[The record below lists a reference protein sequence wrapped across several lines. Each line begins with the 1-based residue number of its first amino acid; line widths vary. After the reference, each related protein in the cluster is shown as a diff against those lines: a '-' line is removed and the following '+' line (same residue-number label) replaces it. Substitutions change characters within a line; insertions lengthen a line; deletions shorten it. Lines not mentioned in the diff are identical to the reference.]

1 MSSVGFGQT
10 TKRYN
15 IPIEHL
21 DYKYIEGCENA
32 RELEKILYELR
43 SGDEGIYPELINCCE
58 KRLESLKPD
67 SKALRVDLPAKRP
80 YDIDNKEWTEITQDI
95 TSWEEEIQQ
104 KEEDL
109 KKQRQQVVHDGKLPP
124 IRGSGQTIGT
134 SKPGSGTSPANQQN
148 KPSHKQSLPRDYRAW
163 DKFDVDKELEKM
175 DRDQGVKEDSK
186 NITQNL
192 AKVNKLQQEMNTSD
206 MSDEEKSRKAEREKD
221 KGNEAFKA
229 NDYLEAE
236 VYYTRSISIVPSA
249 AAYNNR
255 ALAKLRQEKWED
267 AVDDTN
273 VVLKMEPGNLKALLR
288 RAMGRKGLGQRE
300 EAIADLTVVLEQE
313 PHNPKAKA
321 MLKEVQDQK
330 ATEKAEETKKS
341 KELLKNIQETTSK
354 EGSKGKGRRMVIE
367 EVDGTMDVEGGDTD
381 SEEEEEQAD
390 DAQDEEKEDA
400 EKIQEEKKVVKT
412 SVETSVETITKSE
425 STVEPTS
432 APKEA
437 QEETTKSEDT
447 EKSSSTEEAA
457 RENVTNG
464 QENVAPP
471 APTPSP
477 PPPLPDGVVRLKD
490 AGNSLY
496 QQGQYAAAVKKYTQ
510 AITELE
516 KEEADHSQGLST
528 LYSNRAASKNKVGDV
543 KGCLDDCDHALDL
556 QPHSWKPLLRR
567 ATAYEHL
574 EKFRQAYVDYK
585 HVLNI
590 DPSNIQAQQGSHRS
604 AQMLK
609 DLDGPNWR
617 TKLPTIPTY
626 SPQSA
631 HRTVSPAT
639 PPPTNQ
645 IPEPSKP
652 VANEIKAP
660 ETKQPMVNGVKEPS
674 ANETKASKP
683 NREKENVEKST
694 SKKAE
699 SSKKAQ
705 ETKKNKTE
713 AKKEGKK
720 EDKKEDKKKTPT
732 KSEKKQTK
740 STSPRDTFLQ
750 FKEKGNTLVKKG
762 HFGPATQCYTKCIE
776 LSPDQAVAYCNRALC
791 HLKMT
796 RPNEAEADCN
806 KTLELEEKNIKAYF
820 RRAQARKML
829 KRYSEAAKD
838 LTELLKLDPK
848 NKAAKIELDDVKEL
862 WRQEL
867 RSLQGG
873 KDKDSGKATKD
884 AGKSRRR
891 VVVEEGEDSDSEEE
905 TTAEGI
911 KGDPMEPEGP
921 KATSPST
928 KRKLKAKVE
937 EASRQAKSSPYLFM
951 TAWSAL
957 KNSDDNELY
966 LGLLKSIAPDELP
979 KVVSNKMDADMIN
992 KIVHVLKEEDVVNR
1006 EPALVYQYVYYIT
1019 KANRFNILKT
1029 FLTAKDKNY
1038 ICSTL
1043 NCLLNQ
1049 PCTEYTKEDIN
1060 ALKKAFVF

>member
-1 MSSVGFGQT
+1 MASVGFGQT

-21 DYKYIEGCENA
+21 DYKYIEGCENP

-43 SGDEGIYPELINCCE
+43 SGDEGIYPELISFCE
-58 KRLESLKPD
+58 KRLEELKPD

-109 KKQRQQVVHDGKLPP
+109 KKQRQQVVHDGTLPP

-134 SKPGSGTSPANQQN
+134 TTASSSTSAANQQN
-148 KPSHKQSLPRDYRAW
+148 KPPQKQKASLPRDYRAW

-175 DRDQGVKEDSK
+175 DKDQGVKEESK
-186 NITQNL
+186 NITENM
-192 AKVNKLQQEMNTSD
+192 AKVNKLQQDMNTSD

-255 ALAKLRQEKWED
+255 ALAKLRLEKWES
-267 AVDDTN
+267 AVEDTN
-273 VVLKMEPGNLKALLR
+273 VVLEMEPGNLKALLR

-330 ATEKAEETKKS
+330 ATEKEEEAKKS
-341 KELLKNIQETTSK
+341 EELLKNMQDTTST

-367 EVDGTMDVEGGDTD
+367 EVDGTMDVEGGDSD
-381 SEEEEEQAD
+381 SSEEDEND
-390 DAQDEEKEDA
+390 QDEEKEETSKPA
-400 EKIQEEKKVVKT
+400 EQPQEEEKVVET
-412 SVETSVETITKSE
+412 PPETAPETPVETTAATVQEISSE
-425 STVEPTS
+425 KT
-432 APKEA
+432 
-437 QEETTKSEDT
+437 QEETTTLEDT
-447 EKSSSTEEAA
+447 KKSSTEEAA
-457 RENVTNG
+457 
-464 QENVAPP
+464 QENVPNSQENVVPP
-471 APTPSP
+471 APTLSP

-490 AGNSLY
+490 AGNGLY

-516 KEEADHSQGLST
+516 KESADHSAGLST
-528 LYSNRAASKNKVGDV
+528 LYSNRAASKNKSGDV
-543 KGCLDDCDHALDL
+543 KGCLDDCDHALQL
-556 QPHSWKPLLRR
+556 QPHAWKPLLRR

-590 DPSNIQAQQGSHRS
+590 DPSNLQAQQGSHRS

-609 DLDGPNWR
+609 DLDGPDWR
-617 TKLPTIPTY
+617 TKLPSIPTY
-626 SPQSA
+626 SPHTA
-631 HRTVSPAT
+631 HRTVPPAT

-645 IPEPSKP
+645 TPEPSKP
-652 VANEIKAP
+652 VANEKKAP
-660 ETKQPMVNGVKEPS
+660 ETKQPMVNGVKESP

-683 NREKENVEKST
+683 DREKENADKST
-694 SKKAE
+694 TKKAE

-705 ETKKNKTE
+705 ETKKVE
-713 AKKEGKK
+713 E
-720 EDKKEDKKKTPT
+720 KKEDKKKTPP
-732 KSEKKQTK
+732 KSEKKQQK
-740 STSPRDTFLQ
+740 STSPRDTFLH

-762 HFGPATQCYTKCIE
+762 HYGPATQCYNKCIE

-806 KTLELEEKNIKAYF
+806 KTLELDEKNIKAYF

-848 NKAAKIELDDVKEL
+848 NKAAKTELDDVKEL
-862 WRQEL
+862 WR
-867 RSLQGG
+867 
-873 KDKDSGKATKD
+873 K
-884 AGKSRRR
+884 
-891 VVVEEGEDSDSEEE
+891 
-905 TTAEGI
+905 AEGI
-911 KGDPMEPEGP
+911 KGDPMAPKEAP

-928 KRKLKAKVE
+928 KRKLRAKVE

-966 LGLLKSIAPDELP
+966 LGLLKSIAPEELP

-1006 EPALVYQYVYYIT
+1006 EPALVYQYIYYIT
-1019 KANRFNILKT
+1019 KANRFNMLKT

-1049 PCTEYTKEDIN
+1049 PCTEYTKDDIK
-1060 ALKKAFVF
+1060 ALKKAYVF

>member
-1 MSSVGFGQT
+1 MVT
-10 TKRYN
+10 N
-15 IPIEHL
+15 
-21 DYKYIEGCENA
+21 
-32 RELEKILYELR
+32 
-43 SGDEGIYPELINCCE
+43 
-58 KRLESLKPD
+58 
-67 SKALRVDLPAKRP
+67 
-80 YDIDNKEWTEITQDI
+80 
-95 TSWEEEIQQ
+95 
-104 KEEDL
+104 
-109 KKQRQQVVHDGKLPP
+109 
-124 IRGSGQTIGT
+124 
-134 SKPGSGTSPANQQN
+134 
-148 KPSHKQSLPRDYRAW
+148 
-163 DKFDVDKELEKM
+163 
-175 DRDQGVKEDSK
+175 
-186 NITQNL
+186 
-192 AKVNKLQQEMNTSD
+192 

-255 ALAKLRQEKWED
+255 ALAKLRLEKWQD

-273 VVLKMEPGNLKALLR
+273 VVLEMEPGNLKALLR

-300 EAIADLTVVLEQE
+300 EAIADLTIVLEQE

-330 ATEKAEETKKS
+330 ATEKSEEAKKS
-341 KELLKNIQETTSK
+341 EELLKNIQETTST

-367 EVDGTMDVEGGDTD
+367 EVDGVMDVEGGDTE
-381 SEEEEEQAD
+381 SEEEAD
-390 DAQDEEKEDA
+390 DAQDEGNEDTSKPA
-400 EKIQEEKKVVKT
+400 ENLQEEKKVE
-412 SVETSVETITKSE
+412 ETSAEAITETTTTAAE
-425 STVEPTS
+425 QTS
-432 APKEA
+432 SKEA
-437 QEETTKSEDT
+437 QEETKNPEGT
-447 EKSSSTEEAA
+447 EKPSSTEETA
-457 RENVTNG
+457 VTNG
-464 QENVAPP
+464 EENVAPP
-471 APTPSP
+471 APAPSP
-477 PPPLPDGVVRLKD
+477 PPPLPDGVVQLKD
-490 AGNSLY
+490 AGNALY
-496 QQGQYAAAVKKYTQ
+496 QQGQYAAAMKKYTQ
-510 AITELE
+510 AITDLE

-543 KGCLDDCDHALDL
+543 KGCLDDCDHALQL

-590 DPSNIQAQQGSHRS
+590 DPANIQAQQGSHRS

-609 DLDGPNWR
+609 DLDGPDWR
-617 TKLPTIPTY
+617 SKLPSIPTY
-626 SPQSA
+626 SPHSA
-631 HRTVSPAT
+631 NRTVSPAT

-645 IPEPSKP
+645 KPEPSKP

-660 ETKQPMVNGVKEPS
+660 EAKQPLVNGVKEPS
-674 ANETKASKP
+674 AQEGKASKS
-683 NREKENVEKST
+683 NKEKENAEKST

-705 ETKKNKTE
+705 ETKKEKVE
-713 AKKEGKK
+713 E
-720 EDKKEDKKKTPT
+720 KKEDKKKTPT
-732 KSEKKQTK
+732 KSEKKQAK
-740 STSPRDTFLQ
+740 STSPRDTFLH

-762 HFGPATQCYTKCIE
+762 HFGPATQCYNKCIE

-796 RPNEAEADCN
+796 RPTEAEADCN
-806 KTLELEEKNIKAYF
+806 KTLELDDKNIKAYF

-848 NKAAKIELDDVKEL
+848 NKAAKTELDDVKEL
-862 WRQEL
+862 WRKEL
-867 RSLQGG
+867 RSLQDG
-873 KDKDSGKATKD
+873 KDKDSGKAAKD

-911 KGDPMEPEGP
+911 KGDPMAPKEGP

-966 LGLLKSIAPDELP
+966 LGLLKSIAPEELP
-979 KVVSNKMDADMIN
+979 KVVSNKMDAEMIN

-1019 KANRFNILKT
+1019 KVNRFNMLKT
-1029 FLTAKDKNY
+1029 FLSAKDKNY

-1049 PCTEYTKEDIN
+1049 PCTEYTKDDIT

>member
-862 WRQEL
+862 WRQ
-867 RSLQGG
+867 
-873 KDKDSGKATKD
+873 
-884 AGKSRRR
+884 
-891 VVVEEGEDSDSEEE
+891 
-905 TTAEGI
+905 AEGI

>member
-1 MSSVGFGQT
+1 MSSSVGFGQT

-43 SGDEGIYPELINCCE
+43 SGDEGIYPELISFCE
-58 KRLESLKPD
+58 KRLEALKPD

-134 SKPGSGTSPANQQN
+134 SKPGSSTTPANQQN
-148 KPSHKQSLPRDYRAW
+148 KTSQKQKASLPRDYKAW

-175 DRDQGVKEDSK
+175 DQDQGVKEDSK

-192 AKVNKLQQEMNTSD
+192 TKVNKLQKEMNTSD

-255 ALAKLRQEKWED
+255 ALAKLRLEKWQD

-273 VVLKMEPGNLKALLR
+273 VVLEMEPGNLKALLR

-330 ATEKAEETKKS
+330 ATEKSEEAKKS
-341 KELLKNIQETTSK
+341 EELLKNIQETTST

-367 EVDGTMDVEGGDTD
+367 EVDGVMDVEGGDTE
-381 SEEEEEQAD
+381 SEEEEEAN
-390 DAQDEEKEDA
+390 DAQDAGKEDTSKPA
-400 EKIQEEKKVVKT
+400 EKLQEEKKVE
-412 SVETSVETITKSE
+412 ETPAETIPETTTAPKS
-425 STVEPTS
+425 TS
-432 APKEA
+432 SKEA
-437 QEETTKSEDT
+437 QEETKNPEGT
-447 EKSSSTEEAA
+447 EKPSSTEEAA
-457 RENVTNG
+457 VTNG

-471 APTPSP
+471 APAPSP
-477 PPPLPDGVVRLKD
+477 PPPLPDGVVQLKD
-490 AGNSLY
+490 AGNALY

-510 AITELE
+510 AITDLE

-543 KGCLDDCDHALDL
+543 KGCLDDCDHALQL

-609 DLDGPNWR
+609 DLDGPDWR
-617 TKLPTIPTY
+617 SKLPSIPTY
-626 SPQSA
+626 SPHSA
-631 HRTVSPAT
+631 NRTVSLAT

-645 IPEPSKP
+645 KPEPSKP

-660 ETKQPMVNGVKEPS
+660 EAKQPLVNGVKEPS
-674 ANETKASKP
+674 AQEGKASKS
-683 NREKENVEKST
+683 NKEKENAEKST

-705 ETKKNKTE
+705 ETKKEKVE
-713 AKKEGKK
+713 E
-720 EDKKEDKKKTPT
+720 KKEDKKKTPT
-732 KSEKKQTK
+732 KSEKKQAK
-740 STSPRDTFLQ
+740 STSPRDTFLH

-762 HFGPATQCYTKCIE
+762 HFGPATQCYNKCIE

-796 RPNEAEADCN
+796 RPTEAEADCN
-806 KTLELEEKNIKAYF
+806 KTLELDEKNIKAYF

-848 NKAAKIELDDVKEL
+848 NKAAKTELDDVKEL
-862 WRQEL
+862 WR
-867 RSLQGG
+867 
-873 KDKDSGKATKD
+873 K
-884 AGKSRRR
+884 
-891 VVVEEGEDSDSEEE
+891 
-905 TTAEGI
+905 AEGI
-911 KGDPMEPEGP
+911 KGDPMAPKEGP

-966 LGLLKSIAPDELP
+966 LGLLKSIAPEELP
-979 KVVSNKMDADMIN
+979 KVVSNKMDAEMIN

-1019 KANRFNILKT
+1019 KVNRFNMLKT
-1029 FLTAKDKNY
+1029 FLSAKDKNY

-1049 PCTEYTKEDIN
+1049 PCTEYTKDDIT

>member
-1 MSSVGFGQT
+1 MASVGFGQT

-21 DYKYIEGCENA
+21 DYKYIEGCENP

-43 SGDEGIYPELINCCE
+43 SGDEGIYPELISFCE
-58 KRLESLKPD
+58 KRLEELKPD

-109 KKQRQQVVHDGKLPP
+109 KKQRQQVVHDGTLPP

-134 SKPGSGTSPANQQN
+134 TTASSSTSAANQQN
-148 KPSHKQSLPRDYRAW
+148 KPPQKQKASLPRDYRAW

-175 DRDQGVKEDSK
+175 DKDQGVKEESK
-186 NITQNL
+186 NITENM
-192 AKVNKLQQEMNTSD
+192 AKVNKLQQDMNTSD

-255 ALAKLRQEKWED
+255 ALAKLRLEKWES
-267 AVDDTN
+267 AVEDTN
-273 VVLKMEPGNLKALLR
+273 VVLEMEPGNLKALLR

-330 ATEKAEETKKS
+330 ATEKEEEAKKS
-341 KELLKNIQETTSK
+341 EELLKNMQDTTST

-367 EVDGTMDVEGGDTD
+367 EVDGTMDVEGGDSD
-381 SEEEEEQAD
+381 SSEEDEND
-390 DAQDEEKEDA
+390 QDEEKEETSKPA
-400 EKIQEEKKVVKT
+400 EQPQEEEKVVET
-412 SVETSVETITKSE
+412 PPETAPETPVETTAATVQEISSE
-425 STVEPTS
+425 KT
-432 APKEA
+432 
-437 QEETTKSEDT
+437 QEETTTLEDT
-447 EKSSSTEEAA
+447 KKSSTEEAA
-457 RENVTNG
+457 
-464 QENVAPP
+464 QENVPNSQENVVPP
-471 APTPSP
+471 APTLSP

-490 AGNSLY
+490 AGNGLY

-516 KEEADHSQGLST
+516 KESADHSAGLST
-528 LYSNRAASKNKVGDV
+528 LYSNRAASKNKSGDV
-543 KGCLDDCDHALDL
+543 KGCLDDCDHALQL
-556 QPHSWKPLLRR
+556 QPHAWKPLLRR

-590 DPSNIQAQQGSHRS
+590 DPSNLQAQQGSHRS

-609 DLDGPNWR
+609 DLDGPDWR
-617 TKLPTIPTY
+617 TKLPSIPTY
-626 SPQSA
+626 SPHTA
-631 HRTVSPAT
+631 HRTVPPAT

-645 IPEPSKP
+645 TPEPSKP
-652 VANEIKAP
+652 VANEKKAP
-660 ETKQPMVNGVKEPS
+660 ETKQPMVNGVKESP

-683 NREKENVEKST
+683 DREKENADKST
-694 SKKAE
+694 TKKAE

-705 ETKKNKTE
+705 ETKKVE
-713 AKKEGKK
+713 E
-720 EDKKEDKKKTPT
+720 KKEDKKKTPP
-732 KSEKKQTK
+732 KSEKKQQK
-740 STSPRDTFLQ
+740 STSPRDTFLH

-762 HFGPATQCYTKCIE
+762 HYGPATQCYNKCIE

-806 KTLELEEKNIKAYF
+806 KTLELDEKNIKAYF

-848 NKAAKIELDDVKEL
+848 NKAAKTELDDVKEL
-862 WRQEL
+862 WRKEL
-867 RSLQGG
+867 RSLQEG
-873 KDKDSGKATKD
+873 KDKDSGKAAKA

-891 VVVEEGEDSDSEEE
+891 VVVEEGDDSDSEEE
-905 TTAEGI
+905 TPAEGI
-911 KGDPMEPEGP
+911 KGDPMAPKEAP

-928 KRKLKAKVE
+928 KRKLRAKVE

-966 LGLLKSIAPDELP
+966 LGLLKSIAPEELP

-1006 EPALVYQYVYYIT
+1006 EPALVYQYIYYIT
-1019 KANRFNILKT
+1019 KANRFNMLKT

-1049 PCTEYTKEDIN
+1049 PCTEYTKDDIK
-1060 ALKKAFVF
+1060 ALKKAYVF

>member
-1 MSSVGFGQT
+1 MSSSVGFGQT

-43 SGDEGIYPELINCCE
+43 SGDEGIYPELISFCE
-58 KRLESLKPD
+58 KRLEALKPD

-109 KKQRQQVVHDGKLPP
+109 KKQRQQVVHDGTLPP

-134 SKPGSGTSPANQQN
+134 TKPGSSTTPANQQN
-148 KPSHKQSLPRDYRAW
+148 KPSQKQKASLPRDYKAW

-175 DRDQGVKEDSK
+175 DQDQGVKVDSK

-192 AKVNKLQQEMNTSD
+192 TKVNKLQKEMNTSD

-255 ALAKLRQEKWED
+255 ALAKLRLEKWQD

-273 VVLKMEPGNLKALLR
+273 VVLEMEPGNLKALLR

-300 EAIADLTVVLEQE
+300 EAIADLTIVLEQE

-330 ATEKAEETKKS
+330 ATEKSEEAKKS
-341 KELLKNIQETTSK
+341 EELLKNIQETTST

-367 EVDGTMDVEGGDTD
+367 EVDGVMDVEGGDTE
-381 SEEEEEQAD
+381 SEEEAD
-390 DAQDEEKEDA
+390 DAQDEGNEDTSKPA
-400 EKIQEEKKVVKT
+400 ENLQEEKKVE
-412 SVETSVETITKSE
+412 ETSAEAITETTTTAAE
-425 STVEPTS
+425 QTS
-432 APKEA
+432 SKEA
-437 QEETTKSEDT
+437 QEETKNPEGT
-447 EKSSSTEEAA
+447 EKPSSTEETA
-457 RENVTNG
+457 VTNG
-464 QENVAPP
+464 EENVAPP
-471 APTPSP
+471 APAPSP
-477 PPPLPDGVVRLKD
+477 PPPLPDGVVQLKD
-490 AGNSLY
+490 AGNALY
-496 QQGQYAAAVKKYTQ
+496 QQGQYAAAMKKYTQ
-510 AITELE
+510 AITDLE

-543 KGCLDDCDHALDL
+543 KGCLDDCDHALQL

-590 DPSNIQAQQGSHRS
+590 DPANIQAQQGSHRS

-609 DLDGPNWR
+609 DLDGPDWR
-617 TKLPTIPTY
+617 SKLPSIPTY
-626 SPQSA
+626 SPHSA
-631 HRTVSPAT
+631 NRTVSPAT

-645 IPEPSKP
+645 KPEPSKP

-660 ETKQPMVNGVKEPS
+660 EAKQPLVNGVKEPS
-674 ANETKASKP
+674 AQEGKASKS
-683 NREKENVEKST
+683 NKEKENAEKST

-705 ETKKNKTE
+705 ETKKEKVE
-713 AKKEGKK
+713 E
-720 EDKKEDKKKTPT
+720 KKEDKKKTPT
-732 KSEKKQTK
+732 KSEKKQAK
-740 STSPRDTFLQ
+740 STSPRDTFLH

-762 HFGPATQCYTKCIE
+762 HFGPATQCYNKCIE

-796 RPNEAEADCN
+796 RPTEAEADCN
-806 KTLELEEKNIKAYF
+806 KTLELDDKNIKAYF

-848 NKAAKIELDDVKEL
+848 NKAAKTELDDVKEL
-862 WRQEL
+862 WR
-867 RSLQGG
+867 
-873 KDKDSGKATKD
+873 K
-884 AGKSRRR
+884 
-891 VVVEEGEDSDSEEE
+891 
-905 TTAEGI
+905 AEGI
-911 KGDPMEPEGP
+911 KGDPMAPKEGP

-966 LGLLKSIAPDELP
+966 LGLLKSIAPEELP
-979 KVVSNKMDADMIN
+979 KVVSNKMDAEMIN

-1019 KANRFNILKT
+1019 KVNRFNMLKT
-1029 FLTAKDKNY
+1029 FLSAKDKNY

-1049 PCTEYTKEDIN
+1049 PCTEYTKDDIT

>member
-1 MSSVGFGQT
+1 MSSSVGFGQT

-43 SGDEGIYPELINCCE
+43 SGDEGIYPELISFCE
-58 KRLESLKPD
+58 KRLEALKPD

-109 KKQRQQVVHDGKLPP
+109 KKQRQQVVHDGTLPP

-134 SKPGSGTSPANQQN
+134 TKPGSSTTPANQQN
-148 KPSHKQSLPRDYRAW
+148 KPSQKQKASLPRDYKAW

-175 DRDQGVKEDSK
+175 DQDQGVKVDSK

-192 AKVNKLQQEMNTSD
+192 TKVNKLQKEMNTSD

-255 ALAKLRQEKWED
+255 ALAKLRLEKWQD

-273 VVLKMEPGNLKALLR
+273 VVLEMEPGNLKALLR

-300 EAIADLTVVLEQE
+300 EAIADLTIVLEQE

-330 ATEKAEETKKS
+330 ATEKSEEAKKS
-341 KELLKNIQETTSK
+341 EELLKNIQETTST

-367 EVDGTMDVEGGDTD
+367 EVDGVMDVEGGDTE
-381 SEEEEEQAD
+381 SEEEAD
-390 DAQDEEKEDA
+390 DAQDEGNEDTSKPA
-400 EKIQEEKKVVKT
+400 ENLQEEKKVE
-412 SVETSVETITKSE
+412 ETSAEAITETTTTAAE
-425 STVEPTS
+425 QTS
-432 APKEA
+432 SKEA
-437 QEETTKSEDT
+437 QEETKNPEGT
-447 EKSSSTEEAA
+447 EKPSSTEETA
-457 RENVTNG
+457 VTNG
-464 QENVAPP
+464 EENVAPP
-471 APTPSP
+471 APAPSP
-477 PPPLPDGVVRLKD
+477 PPPLPDGVVQLKD
-490 AGNSLY
+490 AGNALY
-496 QQGQYAAAVKKYTQ
+496 QQGQYAAAMKKYTQ
-510 AITELE
+510 AITDLE

-543 KGCLDDCDHALDL
+543 KGCLDDCDHALQL

-590 DPSNIQAQQGSHRS
+590 DPANIQAQQGSHRS

-609 DLDGPNWR
+609 DLDGPDWR
-617 TKLPTIPTY
+617 SKLPSIPTY
-626 SPQSA
+626 SPHSA
-631 HRTVSPAT
+631 NRTVSPAT

-645 IPEPSKP
+645 KPEPSKP

-660 ETKQPMVNGVKEPS
+660 EAKQPLVNGVKEPS
-674 ANETKASKP
+674 AQEGKASKS
-683 NREKENVEKST
+683 NKEKENAEKST

-705 ETKKNKTE
+705 ETKKEKVE
-713 AKKEGKK
+713 E
-720 EDKKEDKKKTPT
+720 KKEDKKKTPT
-732 KSEKKQTK
+732 KSEKKQAK
-740 STSPRDTFLQ
+740 STSPRDTFLH

-762 HFGPATQCYTKCIE
+762 HFGPATQCYNKCIE

-796 RPNEAEADCN
+796 RPTEAEADCN
-806 KTLELEEKNIKAYF
+806 KTLELDDKNIKAYF

-848 NKAAKIELDDVKEL
+848 NKAAKTELDDVKEL
-862 WRQEL
+862 WRKEL
-867 RSLQGG
+867 RSLQDG
-873 KDKDSGKATKD
+873 KDKDSGKAAKD

-911 KGDPMEPEGP
+911 KGDPMAPKEGP

-966 LGLLKSIAPDELP
+966 LGLLKSIAPEELP
-979 KVVSNKMDADMIN
+979 KVVSNKMDAEMIN

-1019 KANRFNILKT
+1019 KVNRFNMLKT
-1029 FLTAKDKNY
+1029 FLSAKDKNY

-1049 PCTEYTKEDIN
+1049 PCTEYTKDDIT